1 MPHLPRWAALALA
14 LGFTLPAYSAVTA
27 SLNGDLRL
35 RYENDWDSHTAA
47 GTLRADRER
56 GRVRARLQG
65 TIKFSPEWSF
75 VARARTGHR
84 HSQQSPHLTFWS
96 SDDVTDDASFVFD
109 RYAFLFKDATNS
121 VSVGRNSVPFWQQ
134 NEFVFDDD
142 VTPTGA
148 SFTHDLK
155 TGGNTVSFAAGAF
168 LMPDGADELN
178 GSMLGAQAK
187 FTRAIEKAQLTLAA
201 GLYRMDGDNRGDRL
215 RNRNG
220 ARDYLLG
227 VASAQYAFPL
237 ASAVPLALGIDLIR
251 NFEDYSVADAAPFAP
266 FHADETNGWVLSAVL
281 GQLKKARDWQAGYYY
296 ARIETFAVNAAYTQD
311 DWARFGSATQSDLTD
326 IKGHELRAA
335 YAITANLNVMARLFL
350 VDAITSRQDG
360 NRFRCDLNWKF

>member
-1 MPHLPRWAALALA
+1 MPTLSRWAVLVLA
-14 LGFTLPAYSAVTA
+14 LGLTLPAHSAVTG
-27 SLNGDLRL
+27 SLNGDVRL

-47 GTLRADRER
+47 GALRADRER

-84 HSQQSPHLTFWS
+84 HSQQSPHLTFWA
-96 SDDVTDDASFVFD
+96 SDDITDDLSVVFD
-109 RYAFLFKDATNS
+109 RYALLFKEGANS

-142 VTPTGA
+142 VTPTGVA
-148 SFTHDLK
+148 FTHDVK
-155 TGGNTVSFAAGAF
+155 TAGNTITIAAGAF

-178 GSMLGAQAK
+178 GSLLGGQIK
-187 FTRAIEKAQLTLAA
+187 LTRAIEKAQLTLAA
-201 GLYRMDGDNRGDRL
+201 GLYRLDGDDRGDRL

-220 ARDYLLG
+220 QRDYLLG
-227 VASAQYAFPL
+227 VLSAQYSFPVSGSL
-237 ASAVPLALGIDLIR
+237 PLALGVDLIA
-251 NFEDYSVADAAPFAP
+251 NLEDYSVADAAPFAP
-266 FHADETNGWVLSAVL
+266 LHADETNGWVLSAVL
-281 GQLKKARDWQAGYYY
+281 GQLKKAGDWQAGYYY

-326 IKGHELRAA
+326 IKGHEIRAA
-335 YAITANLNVMARLFL
+335 YAITPNLNVMARLFL

-360 NRFRCDLNWKF
+360 KRFRCDVNWKF